1 MIVSLVIG
9 LLIDGPRKETQLV
22 DMFEALEEWMLDD
35 LLDMARQFDY
45 TVNLILNKHLKEINV
60 IKVLS
65 KVQKQRNL
73 LQEPYS
79 IWLTLPDPNNE
90 NYPFTSYVDYYYLW
104 AKDGIYI

>member
-1 MIVSLVIG
+1 LKSFFIRINSIVDLFMSFFMSVRINAQISG
-9 LLIDGPRKETQLV
+9 
-22 DMFEALEEWMLDD
+22 MFEALEEWMLDD

-79 IWLTLPDPNNE
+79 IWLTLPDPNN
-90 NYPFTSYVDYYYLW
+90 
-104 AKDGIYI
+104 

>member
-60 IKVLS
+60 IKVKQSS
-65 KVQKQRNL
+65 KAKKLIARAIFYMA
-73 LQEPYS
+73 YS
-79 IWLTLPDPNNE
+79 
-90 NYPFTSYVDYYYLW
+90 
-104 AKDGIYI
+104 A